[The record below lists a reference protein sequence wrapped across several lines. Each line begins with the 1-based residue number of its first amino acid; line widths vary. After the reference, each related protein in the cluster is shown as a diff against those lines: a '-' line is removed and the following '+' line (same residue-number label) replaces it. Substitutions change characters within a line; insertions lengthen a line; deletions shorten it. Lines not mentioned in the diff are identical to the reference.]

1 MTPLCCPNPFLAAV
15 DMERIKLFLLPVAA
29 GFLLWGCAGAN
40 QLLEGGKRQDVPPE
54 FRQKVGIYV
63 HEKAENA
70 NYYGS
75 ASSDVSD
82 LMSFH
87 LEQVLPYSAQT
98 ALQEIFEVA
107 EMAESGP
114 SIQFKTPD
122 LAGYFEI
129 KTLNIRYDYP
139 ETDRTVYRADV
150 SLSVE
155 FKTMQH
161 QPIWS
166 QVFYGE
172 GSGFSDANT
181 GLTDFGKGV
190 SSALEDAF
198 QRAIDDMEDEVVKSP
213 VLREYLRLTGG
224 GPSGQSHAVSGDQGQ
239 RLTS

>member
-1 MTPLCCPNPFLAAV
+1 MNPWCCRNQFLVAV
-15 DMERIKLFLLPVAA
+15 DMERIKLFALPIVT
-29 GFLLWGCAGAN
+29 GFFLWGCAGTN
-40 QLLEGGKRQDVPPE
+40 QLLEGGKRHDVPPE
-54 FRQKVGIYV
+54 FRQKVGVYV
-63 HEKAENA
+63 HEKAENS

-75 ASSDVSD
+75 ASADVSD
-82 LMSFH
+82 LMTFH

-98 ALQEIFEVA
+98 ALQEIFSVT
-107 EMAESGP
+107 EMAEPGP
-114 SIQFKTPD
+114 PIQFKSPD

-139 ETDRTVYRADV
+139 ETNRTIYRADV

-161 QPIWS
+161 QTIWS
-166 QVFYGE
+166 RVFYGE

-198 QRAIDDMEDEVVKSP
+198 QRAIDDMGDEVVKSP
-213 VLREYLRLTGG
+213 VLREYLRLTAGE
-224 GPSGQSHAVSGDQGQ
+224 PNRHSHAVSQDSGQ